1 MVSRRRR
8 FVRFIGWCIAAFAS
22 VAAVLLLIF
31 ATYLIFF
38 DHSETLRQKLEAELS
53 AVAGSSVSIGSINLN
68 WARYAFE
75 LRDISVAGPDEDPLL
90 TVDRVWGQLRLSE
103 ILRFRLH
110 WTELLVQRL
119 TLRLPEV
126 SGEGVSLARTT
137 GGDSG
142 VSISAERVA
151 LEDAS
156 ILIADETLPW
166 RFEASNLGISIERT
180 SSGSYAG
187 RLDYEDGGLV
197 IKDHPEMRGS
207 VSAAFEIAAG
217 ELLLHEAR
225 ALSELGELRARGK
238 LGLGGGVRGRFEVSA
253 EGPVERSMASIFG
266 VSSNPQVITGM
277 MALDGTLDLSPENQ
291 LLEGSVRWAR
301 GRLLGVA
308 ASDWSGEIFWD
319 RQLLQLSGA
328 EGIIASGRGR
338 VELHQ
343 ALPVVDHPASLEI
356 AIDGASLAEVVAGM
370 RGRPSPV
377 DSLVSG
383 RISLNLPAT
392 EPRRVDGTFELKGLK
407 DLKETSPSVA
417 EAMAFELSGRVQ
429 DGDIEIESAR
439 VDSDAVS
446 GTFSGLYPR
455 VGSAELFVDIRS
467 DDLART
473 DELARD
479 VRRLLRPD
487 DEADPEPWGISGT
500 GFARGRLSER
510 IPHFTFD
517 GDVAAEVLQFDRL
530 LIRDVRSRGVLSR
543 EVLRFEDLVANKSGG
558 VVAGAG
564 ELTLE
569 GPFDARDFDVSLR
582 FSDWPASDLTTLLD
596 WSASAEGLASGN
608 LDVARIG
615 GELAGTAS
623 LTIIEPVFFG
633 ETFDRATASA
643 VFDGTTIK
651 LEDAELVQRQSSFG
665 GHLSMDLETGVIE
678 GTLSTDSFALTG
690 HTVLERDL
698 DGRLEIEATIAG
710 RMDVPVVDLR
720 GHARELLLDGMS
732 LGEASISGRLGGTEL
747 TLSIELDERHALEV
761 TSRLEGDFPT
771 SGTVRFQDLDVGP
784 WLDRTSEWLPQP
796 VRIRASGQSSF
807 AVDLKRPET
816 ASLDATL
823 ANVTVES
830 ESFRLDSLAPIEV
843 YLADGVLRV
852 PTLSLAED
860 TSRVAVG
867 GTVNFR
873 AKTLDLR
880 AEGATTLGLLG
891 SFYPGMAATGDVDL
905 SARITGSWDRPS
917 LSGHADL
924 AGSSLRVEGFRQTI
938 GDLRGRLVFDNR
950 TIRIPELTGV
960 FGSGPITIAGAISLE
975 DLRPGSLDLRARGTG
990 MRLRYPEGL
999 RFVGRRAC
1007 TPCGQPGS
1015 FQSPCL
1021 NRPVDRQAYRSCR
1034 PSSPRLPPRQTR
1046 PSNRLGGAA
1055 LRCIPPSC
1063 ERGTSSASR
1072 ACTGCAWDSSW
1083 SNIPQPPP

>member
-665 GHLSMDLETGVIE
+665 GHLTMDLETGVIE

-999 RFVGRRAC
+999 VATLDAELTLIGSRGEQVLSGHITLRDAVWSREYDLVPGPADPVGKI
-1007 TPCGQPGS
+1007 
-1015 FQSPCL
+1015 
-1021 NRPVDRQAYRSCR
+1021 N
-1034 PSSPRLPPRQTR
+1034 
-1046 PSNRLGGAA
+1046 
-1055 LRCIPPSC
+1055 
-1063 ERGTSSASR
+1063 
-1072 ACTGCAWDSSW
+1072 
-1083 SNIPQPPP
+1083 

>member
-761 TSRLEGDFPT
+761 TNAQE
-771 SGTVRFQDLDVGP
+771 
-784 WLDRTSEWLPQP
+784 
-796 VRIRASGQSSF
+796 
-807 AVDLKRPET
+807 
-816 ASLDATL
+816 
-823 ANVTVES
+823 
-830 ESFRLDSLAPIEV
+830 
-843 YLADGVLRV
+843 
-852 PTLSLAED
+852 
-860 TSRVAVG
+860 
-867 GTVNFR
+867 
-873 AKTLDLR
+873 
-880 AEGATTLGLLG
+880 
-891 SFYPGMAATGDVDL
+891 
-905 SARITGSWDRPS
+905 
-917 LSGHADL
+917 
-924 AGSSLRVEGFRQTI
+924 
-938 GDLRGRLVFDNR
+938 
-950 TIRIPELTGV
+950 
-960 FGSGPITIAGAISLE
+960 
-975 DLRPGSLDLRARGTG
+975 
-990 MRLRYPEGL
+990 
-999 RFVGRRAC
+999 
-1007 TPCGQPGS
+1007 
-1015 FQSPCL
+1015 
-1021 NRPVDRQAYRSCR
+1021 
-1034 PSSPRLPPRQTR
+1034 
-1046 PSNRLGGAA
+1046 
-1055 LRCIPPSC
+1055 
-1063 ERGTSSASR
+1063 
-1072 ACTGCAWDSSW
+1072 
-1083 SNIPQPPP
+1083 